1 MEQNGKACSPLVL
14 VVDDDPCVRA
24 VGADILAD
32 AGFAVLE
39 ACDADEAL
47 RLLAAHPDI
56 SVVFSDVEMPG
67 ALDGLALASRATE
80 LRPGIGIVLTSG
92 GRALERCELPCE
104 SHFVRKPYAGAVLLR
119 RIADAMGRLDL
130 DPGERRALSA

>member
-1 MEQNGKACSPLVL
+1 MERNHKDCPPLVL

-24 VGADILAD
+24 VGADILED

-39 ACDADEAL
+39 ASDAEEAL
-47 RLLAAHPDI
+47 RILAAHPDV

-67 ALDGLALASRATE
+67 ALDGLALASRASE

-92 GRALERCELPCE
+92 RQAIDRAELPR
-104 SHFVRKPYAGAVLLR
+104 HGLFVRKPYAGPTLLR
-119 RIADAMGRLDL
+119 RIADAMRELDL